1 MRKLTPP
8 TRIIPVAILAL
19 GLAPAAL
26 AAPRTY
32 EIDPEHFSIGFMI
45 GHVGYEKMLG
55 MFLEGQGSFVY
66 DELTHDLKSG
76 TVTIQSDSLF
86 TNHQKRD
93 EHVKSDDFL
102 NVDDYGT
109 ITFKAG
115 KLETEDGKTGTL
127 SGTLTMLGQTHPVEL
142 DVTLNKAAEYPF
154 GHEEYTLGIS
164 ARTTL
169 QRSKWG
175 MDYGVEKNLV
185 GDEVE
190 VILEFE
196 AIRQ

>member
-1 MRKLTPP
+1 MRNLTSPLKLLSAA
-8 TRIIPVAILAL
+8 VLVV
-19 GLAPAAL
+19 GLIRPAL
-26 AAPRTY
+26 AEPRTY

-55 MFLEGQGSFVY
+55 MFLEGKGSFVY
-66 DELTHDLKSG
+66 DESAKSLKSG

-86 TNHQKRD
+86 TNHEKRD

-102 NVDDYGT
+102 NVDDYDT
-109 ITFKAG
+109 ITFKA
-115 KLETEDGKTGTL
+115 KELKTDDGKTGTL
-127 SGTLTMLGQTHPVEL
+127 GGDLTMLGQTHPVEL

-154 GHEEYTLGIS
+154 GHEEYTLGVS
-164 ARTTL
+164 ARTTI

-175 MDYGVEKNLV
+175 MEYGVENNLV
-185 GDEVE
+185 GDDVDI
-190 VILEFE
+190 ILEFE